1 MQTRSIIGCIGV
13 ITILTLLTSMLAS
26 ATETPLPVRSKT
38 LLTLHWTDAQG
49 AASKTRLTLQ
59 DLDSLPQTT
68 RTLELPESL
77 GMKGSHS
84 WQGVSISE
92 LIKLSGRSAKSV
104 RVVALNGYYASVPL
118 DDLKNYDPLV
128 AYRRDG
134 KNLSIREKGPII
146 LIYPFDRFKVLNQQ
160 TYINRSVWQIN
171 EIHIE

>member
-13 ITILTLLTSMLAS
+13 ITMLTLHTSLVAS
-26 ATETPLPVRSKT
+26 ATETPPVRSKT

-49 AASKTRLTLQ
+49 AASKTRLNLQ
-59 DLDSLPQTT
+59 SLDSLPQTT

-77 GMKGSHS
+77 GMKGRHS
-84 WQGVSISE
+84 WQGVSLNE
-92 LIKLSGRSAKSV
+92 LIKLSGRSAESV

-118 DDLKNYDPLV
+118 NDLKNYDPIV

-134 KNLSIREKGPII
+134 KTLSIREKGPII
-146 LIYPFDRFKVLNQQ
+146 LIYPFDKFKVLNQQ
-160 TYINRSVWQIN
+160 TYINRSVWQVN